1 MKPSA
6 NGVPLVGAPAAD
18 RPNLLGRFG
27 QRIIDATTAI
37 FLFTGDLSAT
47 LTRGLAPGN
56 WRRTMG
62 TEFQRFFYFT
72 GACAIPAV
80 MITALLVG
88 LGLVLQIIYWLRVTG
103 QEGSI
108 GDFLVLVLIREISPV
123 VTALIVI
130 GRSGSVMLDEVGHLK
145 VNGQIRMLE
154 SFGIDTTDFIA
165 IPRCFASALALFAL
179 TTIFLHTALWSG
191 YLAALLAGL
200 TALSLVEFAD
210 AVLSKMSLGDHLLLV
225 VKPTITGFVIGY
237 IAIWH
242 GLRVDPSVLGVRR
255 ALPKSFMYSLL
266 ATLLIG
272 IAVSTVL

>member
-6 NGVPLVGAPAAD
+6 NGLPVVEAPAAD

-27 QRIIDATTAI
+27 QRVIDVTTDL

-47 LTRGLAPGN
+47 LARGLAAGN
-56 WRRTMG
+56 WRRTMRS
-62 TEFQRFFYFT
+62 EFARFFYFT
-72 GACAIPAV
+72 AVCAIPAV

-103 QEGSI
+103 QQGSI
-108 GDFLVLVLIREISPV
+108 GDFLVLVLIREIAPV

-154 SFGIDTTDFIA
+154 SFGIDATDFIA

-179 TTIFLHTALWSG
+179 TMIFLHTALWSG

-237 IAIWH
+237 VAIWH

-255 ALPKSFMYSLL
+255 ALPKGFMYSLL

>member
-1 MKPSA
+1 MKPPA
-6 NGVPLVGAPAAD
+6 NGLPMVEAPTAE

-27 QRIIDATTAI
+27 QRIIDMTTDV
-37 FLFTGDLSAT
+37 FLFTGDLTAT

-56 WRRTMG
+56 WRRTMW
-62 TEFQRFFYFT
+62 TEFERFFYFT
-72 GACAIPAV
+72 GVCAIPAV
-80 MITALLVG
+80 MLTALLVG

-103 QEGSI
+103 QQGSI
-108 GDFLVLVLIREISPV
+108 GDFLVLVLIRELSPI

-130 GRSGSVMLDEVGHLK
+130 GRSGSVMLDEVGHLT

-154 SFGIDTTDFIA
+154 SFGIDATDFLA

-191 YLAALLAGL
+191 YLAASLAGL

-210 AVLSKMSLGDHLLLV
+210 AVLSRMTLGDHLLLV
-225 VKPTITGFVIGY
+225 VKPTLTGFVIGY
-237 IAIWH
+237 VAIWH
-242 GLRVDPSVLGVRR
+242 GLRVEASALGVRR
-255 ALPKSFMYSLL
+255 ALPTAFMYSLL

>member
-6 NGVPLVGAPAAD
+6 NGLPVVEAPAAD

-27 QRIIDATTAI
+27 QRVIDVTTDL

-47 LTRGLAPGN
+47 LARGLAAGN
-56 WRRTMG
+56 WRRTMRS
-62 TEFQRFFYFT
+62 EFARFFYFT
-72 GACAIPAV
+72 AVCAIPAV

-103 QEGSI
+103 QQGSI
-108 GDFLVLVLIREISPV
+108 GDFLVLVLIREIAPV

-154 SFGIDTTDFIA
+154 SFGIDATDFIA

-179 TTIFLHTALWSG
+179 TMIFLHTALWSG

-200 TALSLVEFAD
+200 TALPLVEFAD

-237 IAIWH
+237 VAIWH

-255 ALPKSFMYSLL
+255 ALPKGFMYSLL